1 MQPLDVGHRLGGVVA
16 REARPGAGAPRG
28 EAECEQEAWRAE
40 RDEAIREAYAAELP
54 VRDIA
59 GIVDVSHQHV
69 SRIVRDRN
77 A

>member
-1 MQPLDVGHRLGGVVA
+1 MS
-16 REARPGAGAPRG
+16 
-28 EAECEQEAWRAE
+28 
-40 RDEAIREAYAAELP
+40 AYAAELP

-59 GIVDVSHQHV
+59 EIVDVSHQHV